1 MSKEK
6 ALGALQKSKEVG
18 PQTSVAVRRGL
29 EIRRT
34 AGGIL
39 VIRHHYTA
47 DPSRDPELNPQ
58 WKAEQRKVYT
68 SQAAWDREMEIMDQA
83 GGGELVFADTLVT
96 HWSKIVVEDPRWRPD
111 PHWRVEGG
119 FDHGKTNPTC
129 LLRCYVDYAGTI
141 WLAGEYYQPG
151 QEVWQHAPALREMP
165 DIRKLTV
172 TYADPTIFDT
182 TMQQSN
188 RNQPSAPGKA
198 AERAKSIN
206 ELYIEE
212 GIELFSPFYGD
223 RSDISFAA
231 RLMMHWA
238 NLEEREPTV
247 KIVCR
252 NYAEKPFPGMH
263 PWDCP
268 NLLWELM
275 RTRRVKLSAQQLA
288 GRNAS
293 EAIVDKDNHA
303 RDAMKYIVMS
313 HPEPAGKT
321 LEQLVAEE
329 IKPLIEAG
337 DPTSAMVRY
346 LQMTA
351 KPKVLPATIGRY
363 HTMLRRTGRG

>member
-6 ALGALQKSKEVG
+6 ALGALQKSKKVG

-96 HWSKIVVEDPRWRPD
+96 HWAKIVVEDPGWRPD

-129 LLRCYVDYAGTI
+129 LLRCYVDYAGTL
-141 WLAGEYYQPG
+141 WFAGEFYMPG
-151 QEVWQHAPALREMP
+151 QEVWQNAPALREMP
-165 DIRKLTV
+165 DIRKLSV

-188 RNQPSAPGKA
+188 RNQPSVPGRA

-238 NLEEREPTV
+238 NLEE
-247 KIVCR
+247 
-252 NYAEKPFPGMH
+252 A
-263 PWDCP
+263 
-268 NLLWELM
+268 
-275 RTRRVKLSAQQLA
+275 
-288 GRNAS
+288 
-293 EAIVDKDNHA
+293 
-303 RDAMKYIVMS
+303 
-313 HPEPAGKT
+313 
-321 LEQLVAEE
+321 
-329 IKPLIEAG
+329 
-337 DPTSAMVRY
+337 
-346 LQMTA
+346 
-351 KPKVLPATIGRY
+351 
-363 HTMLRRTGRG
+363 